1 MGIVLKLLQGDIVW
15 ATFFGDFRSKY
26 CCHMPVS
33 GIIPYTFS
41 YQITAF
47 FTEFFLLLVRM
58 RAYITRFAAG
68 GSRGPAAK

>member
-47 FTEFFLLLVRM
+47 FTEFFPSFSENESIHYTLC
-58 RAYITRFAAG
+58 
-68 GSRGPAAK
+68 SRRI